1 MRRFGKKQVAIAAG
15 TGALV
20 LAGSGIGFAYFTSS
34 GGGSGSAVVGS
45 PTTAISV
52 AQDAG
57 TPASGL
63 YPGAN
68 AKAVAFTITNPSP
81 GYSYVNTVT
90 VSIPTTTDGSSNTVV
105 ENASDGSAVAGC
117 LASWFQ
123 VNNAVQSVHQSIPGT
138 DAGGNTYDDSGST
151 ASVQM
156 LNVNLDQGACKG
168 VTLKLNFTSN

>member
-1 MRRFGKKQVAIAAG
+1 
-15 TGALV
+15 
-20 LAGSGIGFAYFTSS
+20 
-34 GGGSGSAVVGS
+34 
-45 PTTAISV
+45 
-52 AQDAG
+52 
-57 TPASGL
+57 
-63 YPGAN
+63 
-68 AKAVAFTITNPSP
+68 
-81 GYSYVNTVT
+81 
-90 VSIPTTTDGSSNTVV
+90 
-105 ENASDGSAVAGC
+105 